1 MDKASLDKITSTE
14 SIYLVNENTVIC
26 GNTVFQV
33 DPPKNSSKYS
43 PESRRKLSLSPI
55 CSVSTQQSP
64 AVVKHVSCKAV
75 TCKIYD
81 SQKDLVPIGCL
92 STASNLSNDIQ
103 VSKELSTIIDISG
116 QSSQRRLRSQ
126 SRVPPEIRVA
136 EHVEYM
142 EKEVLPL
149 KVMFNE
155 ILSKCSM
162 LGINFSSKKPS
173 KPSLLYKSLSIQSS
187 DVTDVVKSEEI
198 SKSNRLVF
206 SVVFDG

>member
-14 SIYLVNENTVIC
+14 SIYLINDNIVTC
-26 GNTVFQV
+26 GNTIFQV
-33 DPPKNSSKYS
+33 DPPKSSSKYS

-55 CSVSTQQSP
+55 CSVSTQQAP
-64 AVVKHVSCKAV
+64 AVVKHVSSKAV

-81 SQKDLVPIGCL
+81 SQKDIVPIGCL
-92 STASNLSNDIQ
+92 STASNLSNEIQ

-116 QSSQRRLRSQ
+116 QSSQRGLRSQ
-126 SRVPPEIRVA
+126 CRVPPEVRVA
-136 EHVEYM
+136 EHMEYM

-173 KPSLLYKSLSIQSS
+173 RPSLVYKTLSMQSS
-187 DVTDVVKSEEI
+187 AVEDIILSQEI
-198 SKSNRLVF
+198 AKSNRVVF
-206 SVVFDG
+206 SIVFDG